1 MVPKKAPLVGLA
13 LLAVLASA
21 GVAATRRPADGPL
34 LRTITLGADPGN
46 VAVDGATGH
55 AFVVDRNTNGY
66 AALGQGTVSLVD
78 TRAGRLLR
86 TTPVG
91 PDPREAVI
99 DTRNGHVL
107 VANDDNAS
115 VSILDARSG
124 RSLGAVRVGSHPHS
138 MAVDARA
145 GRAFVV
151 NSGDGSVSVLD
162 TRRAVVLGAV
172 HLAGDFALS
181 GVAVDERAG
190 RVFVGDT
197 GGGAG
202 LVHVL
207 DAHLGADPHAA
218 IRGAARATTIRPYA
232 TGSYAT
238 GSYATGSY
246 ATGSYATGSYATG
259 SYLSSLDRMDH
270 MVVDSTPVTGA
281 PDGRVFATNGAG
293 LSVLDARGGQI
304 LRTIPV
310 RGAASAIAV
319 DQSRHRVYVTSI
331 DGVDGNGSPAGPGR
345 LTVLDELDGRVL
357 RTVDAGMTPRAVAVD
372 AGTGHVVV
380 VDEGGSMA
388 IPNAWAWV
396 PQAIR
401 QRVPFLNSPVR
412 TRAVPAGISVLD
424 MDR

>member
-238 GSYATGSY
+238 GSY
-246 ATGSYATGSYATG
+246 
-259 SYLSSLDRMDH
+259 LSSLDRMDH

>member
-246 ATGSYATGSYATG
+246 ATGSYATGSY
-259 SYLSSLDRMDH
+259 LSSLDRMDH

>member
-246 ATGSYATGSYATG
+246 ATGSY
-259 SYLSSLDRMDH
+259 LSSLDRMDH

>member
-197 GGGAG
+197 GGAAG

-218 IRGAARATTIRPYA
+218 THAATRGAARATTIRP
-232 TGSYAT
+232 
-238 GSYATGSY
+238 
-246 ATGSYATGSYATG
+246 YATG

-270 MVVDSTPVTGA
+270 MVVDSTPVTGT

-310 RGAASAIAV
+310 HGAASAVAV

>member
-78 TRAGRLLR
+78 TRAGLLLR

-124 RSLGAVRVGSHPHS
+124 RVLGAVRVGSHPHS

-197 GGGAG
+197 GGAAG

-218 IRGAARATTIRPYA
+218 TRGAARATTIRPYA
-232 TGSYAT
+232 TGSYAA
-238 GSYATGSY
+238 GSYAAGSY
-246 ATGSYATGSYATG
+246 AAG

-270 MVVDSTPVTGA
+270 MVVDSTPVTGT

-310 RGAASAIAV
+310 RGAASAVAV

>member
-246 ATGSYATGSYATG
+246 
-259 SYLSSLDRMDH
+259 LSSLDRMDH

>member
-1 MVPKKAPLVGLA
+1 
-13 LLAVLASA
+13 
-21 GVAATRRPADGPL
+21 
-34 LRTITLGADPGN
+34 
-46 VAVDGATGH
+46 
-55 AFVVDRNTNGY
+55 
-66 AALGQGTVSLVD
+66 
-78 TRAGRLLR
+78 
-86 TTPVG
+86 
-91 PDPREAVI
+91 
-99 DTRNGHVL
+99 
-107 VANDDNAS
+107 
-115 VSILDARSG
+115 
-124 RSLGAVRVGSHPHS
+124 
-138 MAVDARA
+138 
-145 GRAFVV
+145 
-151 NSGDGSVSVLD
+151 VLD

-218 IRGAARATTIRPYA
+218 IRGAARATTIRP
-232 TGSYAT
+232 
-238 GSYATGSY
+238 YATGSY

>member
-162 TRRAVVLGAV
+162 TRRTVVLGAV

-238 GSYATGSY
+238 GSYAAGSY
-246 ATGSYATGSYATG
+246 AAG